1 MQNLLITKDIRL
13 DVSEMPDC
21 DIRENYPTD
30 SKEIKDD
37 KELKPFVLRNKCFV
51 DGVYY
56 PQSSSIY
63 SNPFQF
69 HFEIT
74 GNGKP
79 YNWDGA
85 TIPRILWPLIGG
97 KGSPEFLIASLF
109 HDYMCEHKAILN
121 GNRYLS
127 SLILREVLIA
137 CGTPKWKAGIM
148 FVSVDLFQRT
158 QGWDKYIK
166 VNKQ

>member
-1 MQNLLITKDIRL
+1 MENLLITKELRI
-13 DVSEMPDC
+13 DVSEYPDC
-21 DIRENYPTD
+21 DIRETTPKD

-37 KELKPFVLRNKCFV
+37 KKLRPFILNNSISISC
-51 DGVYY
+51 VYY
-56 PQSSSIY
+56 TEISGICN
-63 SNPFQF
+63 NPLLFDF
-69 HFEIT
+69 NIT
-74 GNGKP
+74 KGFT
-79 YNWDGA
+79 WDGA

-97 KGSPEFLIASLF
+97 KGSPEFLIASLL
-109 HDYMCEHKAILN
+109 HDLCCQNKYILN

-127 SLILREVLIA
+127 SLILKEVLIA